1 VKCKPYRRR
10 YVAFR
15 LATGST
21 TGDLIYSLRG
31 VLGEETKIKPIFQEG
46 GYALVRIDQFALKR
60 LNAHGTPAV
69 LGGAASS
76 VFATGSIKNARERI
90 KAIQMRLRDGDE
102 EAVPVN
108 QNAKDVDSA
117 TD

>member
-46 GYALVRIDQFALKR
+46 GYALVRIDQFAL
-60 LNAHGTPAV
+60 
-69 LGGAASS
+69 
-76 VFATGSIKNARERI
+76 
-90 KAIQMRLRDGDE
+90 
-102 EAVPVN
+102 
-108 QNAKDVDSA
+108 
-117 TD
+117 